1 MKVLVAAHRE
11 VVVYNQVHLLH
22 VDAASEERGRHQD
35 ARLSLLELQEVVHS
49 RVGSHSAR
57 QRDAGEAPRL
67 HQLLQR
73 HRARVRRNVDHH
85 LIELR
90 VVQHLREAA
99 ILGSLRV
106 IGDES
111 THLLAADEEL
121 LQAVQCQLLV
131 VDLDAQ
137 RLHINAALRRHVLHV
152 FHTHCLR
159 LGRERGGEH
168 HHLLVDGRAAE
179 HFLDGPAGLYA
190 LMEWEGHYAAIGTAH
205 RIRPPRSTSL
215 HAR

>member
-1 MKVLVAAHRE
+1 M
-11 VVVYNQVHLLH
+11 
-22 VDAASEERGRHQD
+22 
-35 ARLSLLELQEVVHS
+35 
-49 RVGSHSAR
+49 
-57 QRDAGEAPRL
+57 
-67 HQLLQR
+67 
-73 HRARVRRNVDHH
+73 RRNVDHH

-90 VVQHLREAA
+90 VVQHLREATV
-99 ILGSLRV
+99 LGSLRV
-106 IGDES
+106 TGGKG

-137 RLHINAALRRHVLHV
+137 RLRIKAVLFLHVLHV
-152 FHTHCLR
+152 FHTHRLR
-159 LGRERGGEH
+159 LGGERGGEH

-179 HFLDGPAGLYA
+179 HLLDGSAGLYA
-190 LMEWEGHYAAIGTAH
+190 LMELRGHYAAIGTAH